1 MNFENPNIRRPA
13 EALPGRESFKN
24 RQNTK
29 NIRSFGCD
37 KNKLYL
43 LRQELQRAAWRLLA
57 AEMRQI
63 GAEGNYDFTATEER
77 TGNNVK
83 VLIRESQWYLLD
95 FLYCSDKY

>member
-1 MNFENPNIRRPA
+1 MRRPA

-43 LRQELQRAAWRLLA
+43 LRQELQRVAWRLLA

-63 GAEGNYDFTATEER
+63 GVVKAEGDYDFTAIEER

-83 VLIRESQWYLLD
+83 VLIRESQWHLLD